1 MKKIGRNEPCPCG
14 SGKKYKKCCLDKPS
28 PISLY
33 LQSLLS
39 YEEVDGMST
48 EEIIQRLNSLG
59 ISFDKDTFLQDIER
73 YYSAEEISENWFE
86 TFNVTAEGRD
96 EDFPWLAAWV
106 LWERLAP
113 ADNLS
118 SCQVGNLIDSGY
130 GYLEADNPQKAC
142 DVWLTVWEAIKY
154 RCKPEDNK
162 LDVFDQRYG
171 GEFYISNLCQDLED
185 ELHNAGRRD
194 KAYFEKRIDYCR
206 EFLTLFPNVEELIT
220 HNMRR
225 AIADSYASLGD
236 YKQAESE
243 FRKLVQDYPNNP
255 WGYIAWGDI
264 YFFDEKDDYGKAK
277 ELYLRALAIAEN
289 KYDIMAVNERLEDLE
304 DALRN
309 EQPKIPS

>member
-59 ISFDKDTFLQDIER
+59 ISFDQDTFLQDIER

-118 SCQVGNLIDSGY
+118 SCLLYTS
-130 GYLEADNPQKAC
+130 
-142 DVWLTVWEAIKY
+142 
-154 RCKPEDNK
+154 RC
-162 LDVFDQRYG
+162 V
-171 GEFYISNLCQDLED
+171 
-185 ELHNAGRRD
+185 
-194 KAYFEKRIDYCR
+194 
-206 EFLTLFPNVEELIT
+206 
-220 HNMRR
+220 
-225 AIADSYASLGD
+225 
-236 YKQAESE
+236 
-243 FRKLVQDYPNNP
+243 
-255 WGYIAWGDI
+255 
-264 YFFDEKDDYGKAK
+264 
-277 ELYLRALAIAEN
+277 
-289 KYDIMAVNERLEDLE
+289 
-304 DALRN
+304 
-309 EQPKIPS
+309 